1 VKYIVY
7 FLSFLESQT
16 ISFKSVL
23 RFVKLAYN
31 YENWETFDHLLA
43 PVLEELSGY
52 PEHQLYVAE
61 SKVLQMLGSMASL
74 NSSRLRRKFVMLKT
88 EDHGETNLSK
98 NCMWFFFNT
107 YIPCEVVILQGQIAY
122 NLHKIWKYCKEFGE
136 KLGKLSTKSGKNR
149 EFRNF
154 HIVSNDNAFASEIC
168 FEIFSLL

>member
-1 VKYIVY
+1 MRRLPSIQCSFDMLYQVDTVPMIIPYWWWLLYINSKPKNLNVIPAATTVKYIVY

-98 NCMWFFFNT
+98 NCMWFFFEYFIHT
-107 YIPCEVVILQGQIAY
+107 MWSCD
-122 NLHKIWKYCKEFGE
+122 F
-136 KLGKLSTKSGKNR
+136 TR
-149 EFRNF
+149 
-154 HIVSNDNAFASEIC
+154 SNY
-168 FEIFSLL
+168 L